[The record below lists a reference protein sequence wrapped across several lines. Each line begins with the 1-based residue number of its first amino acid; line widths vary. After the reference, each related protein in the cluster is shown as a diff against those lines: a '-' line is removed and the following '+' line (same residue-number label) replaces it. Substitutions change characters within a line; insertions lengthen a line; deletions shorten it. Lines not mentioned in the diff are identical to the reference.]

1 MAAVLLAKLGLA
13 VSRPLGVDVD
23 QAVILAKIGIT
34 GIGEMPVRVGL
45 WFFQALVTMGAVKWL
60 LPRKKAVIPVLALI
74 IAASPWMNQFF
85 LFWNTPR
92 WEDNLGKRLR
102 PNNLSEQVN
111 LTQKEFFVAT
121 NKTYMLPAVVR
132 KIVFNK
138 FALAGQIVSERLV
151 SLADFEH
158 WSAPLSAWAITGMSG
173 LPPKGLLPL
182 MYFWEVPLL
191 LYGMYKYGGEIWKR
205 WKWWIVTAGMLAI
218 WWEKRFLITTGVL
231 FLPVMWDVW
240 RMILER
246 AGKKLLVGWVVLC
259 LVGVAYFYKQ
269 IWFETDDWRYS
280 DAKLYAGMYAWVKDN
295 SANFDKFVVTDK
307 LGPTD
312 LMFRFYGPRTKQVEF
327 RQLRNGE
334 EAVPGVAYL
343 GLPGEIEKMRSTRIL
358 EKISA
363 KDELVY
369 KYGQGIWIATK

>member
-1 MAAVLLAKLGLA
+1 
-13 VSRPLGVDVD
+13 
-23 QAVILAKIGIT
+23 
-34 GIGEMPVRVGL
+34 
-45 WFFQALVTMGAVKWL
+45 
-60 LPRKKAVIPVLALI
+60 
-74 IAASPWMNQFF
+74 
-85 LFWNTPR
+85 
-92 WEDNLGKRLR
+92 
-102 PNNLSEQVN
+102 
-111 LTQKEFFVAT
+111 
-121 NKTYMLPAVVR
+121 
-132 KIVFNK
+132 
-138 FALAGQIVSERLV
+138 
-151 SLADFEH
+151 
-158 WSAPLSAWAITGMSG
+158 
-173 LPPKGLLPL
+173 
-182 MYFWEVPLL
+182 
-191 LYGMYKYGGEIWKR
+191 
-205 WKWWIVTAGMLAI
+205 
-218 WWEKRFLITTGVL
+218 
-231 FLPVMWDVW
+231 
-240 RMILER
+240 MILER